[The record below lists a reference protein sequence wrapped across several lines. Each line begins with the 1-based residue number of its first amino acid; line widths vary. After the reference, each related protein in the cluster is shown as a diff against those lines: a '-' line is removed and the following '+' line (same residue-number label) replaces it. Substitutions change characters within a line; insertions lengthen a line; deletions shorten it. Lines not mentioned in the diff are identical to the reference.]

1 MLEGIRTLLSEQTFK
16 QRDFL
21 AKERIS
27 IIGKIQSGTKH
38 SNISRIYITIG
49 KERFVSLKYR
59 NLNYDNIETLN
70 DVNSPEVVLK
80 APTPRPVSSPHDA
93 HLRLVVILSKV
104 ASADRSAGSVVDL
117 FVYLG

>member
-1 MLEGIRTLLSEQTFK
+1 MLERIRTLLSEQTFK

-38 SNISRIYITIG
+38 SNISRSYITIG

-80 APTPRPVSSPHDA
+80 ATTPRPVSSPQMLTSD
-93 HLRLVVILSKV
+93 LLLYLVK
-104 ASADRSAGSVVDL
+104 
-117 FVYLG
+117 